1 MRERGAEREGEEA
14 LWNEERHSRAG
25 SLCPPLFAQMQS
37 RVGRQRRERER
48 ASESNKQH
56 RESEQRSSQS
66 DGSLDR
72 IFILE

>member
-48 ASESNKQH
+48 E
-56 RESEQRSSQS
+56 
-66 DGSLDR
+66 
-72 IFILE
+72 

>member
-14 LWNEERHSRAG
+14 LWNKERHSRAG

-37 RVGRQRRERER
+37 RVGRQRRERE
-48 ASESNKQH
+48 SESNKQH